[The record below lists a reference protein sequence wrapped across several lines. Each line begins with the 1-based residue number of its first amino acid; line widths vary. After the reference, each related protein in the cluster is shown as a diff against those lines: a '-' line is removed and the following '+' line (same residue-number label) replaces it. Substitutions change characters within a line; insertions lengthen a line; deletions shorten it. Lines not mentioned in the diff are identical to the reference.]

1 MLRFTVPPIFSGEE
15 IERAIRILAAGK
27 RPKHSERGKAW
38 PKDSQPKRKT
48 PQILNRNTRRL
59 LEQVEDLY
67 PPKPRKPKNK

>member
-1 MLRFTVPPIFSGEE
+1 M
-15 IERAIRILAAGK
+15 
-27 RPKHSERGKAW
+27 PKHTQRGKAW